1 MVMFQHFPAACEKTK
16 ALLFAQT
23 QWFTAEI
30 FLNDWSEWT
39 LSLTE
44 LAVKLLPLVTDG
56 ALVCWAVIH
65 SVSQNKEKNDCE
77 RHKNITKTTITV
89 TLLEPK
95 NPAEWAVKQSSCT
108 FFFQGLTIS
117 N

>member
-1 MVMFQHFPAACEKTK
+1 MLSQTISFMWFNYVAHNVMVMFQHFPA

-65 SVSQNKEKNDCE
+65 RVSRNKEKNDCE

-95 NPAEWAVKQSSCT
+95 NL
-108 FFFQGLTIS
+108 FFQGLTIS